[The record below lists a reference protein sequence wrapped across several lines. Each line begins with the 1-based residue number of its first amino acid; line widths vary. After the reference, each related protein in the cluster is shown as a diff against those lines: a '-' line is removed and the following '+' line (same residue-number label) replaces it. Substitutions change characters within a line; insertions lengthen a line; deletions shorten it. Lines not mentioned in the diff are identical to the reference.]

1 MKVSVDPAR
10 CQGHTLCNMSAP
22 GVFELSEDDGH
33 AQAISGDVPPQWH
46 EATRRAAM
54 ACPERAVE
62 VSE

>member
-10 CQGHTLCNMSAP
+10 CQGHTLCSMSAP
-22 GVFELSEDDGH
+22 EVFELSEDDGH
-33 AQAISGDVPPQWH
+33 ARAIVGDVPPQWH

-54 ACPERAVE
+54 SCPERAVE